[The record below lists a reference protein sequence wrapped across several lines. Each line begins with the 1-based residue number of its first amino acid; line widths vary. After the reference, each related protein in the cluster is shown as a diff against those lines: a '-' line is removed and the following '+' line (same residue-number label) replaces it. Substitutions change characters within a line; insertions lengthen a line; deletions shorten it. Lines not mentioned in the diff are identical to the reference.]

1 MSTDDVLLLRRDA
14 HFYIDKVCGT
24 FPFTHQQNAEKVP
37 ERLLFKQNTKK
48 IFDTFTIK
56 QNAKKVSETKK
67 EARRRTPVT
76 SKAS

>member
-37 ERLLFKQNTKK
+37 ER
-48 IFDTFTIK
+48 FTIK

>member
-37 ERLLFKQNTKK
+37 ER
-48 IFDTFTIK
+48 FTI
-56 QNAKKVSETKK
+56 
-67 EARRRTPVT
+67 
-76 SKAS
+76 

>member
-14 HFYIDKVCGT
+14 HFYIDKVCAT
-24 FPFTHQQNAEKVP
+24 FPFTYQHNTGRYRNA
-37 ERLLFKQNTKK
+37 LLFKQNAKK
-48 IFDTFTIK
+48 ILDNFTIK
-56 QNAKKVSETKK
+56 QNAEKVSETKK